1 MPIVRYTTR
10 SVCGDTHH
18 GEEEI
23 QRDQRG
29 LGGVTKR
36 KAEALAQ
43 FRGQAERAE

>member
-1 MPIVRYTTR
+1 MPIFHHTHIH
-10 SVCGDTHH
+10 VCGDTHH

-23 QRDQRG
+23 QRDERS

-36 KAEALAQ
+36 KAEALSQ